1 MSNQG
6 MSPAAMP
13 VLGELEVTVLEL
25 VWAQP
30 GISAKQVHEAVGRER
45 GVTLNTVQSTLDR
58 LYRKALLE
66 REKVSHA
73 FQYRAR
79 VQRETLVAGM
89 ISALLGRFTDDTPST
104 VAAFVEATEQL
115 DEDVVL
121 ALESELRAR
130 REQKQQ

>member
-1 MSNQG
+1 

-13 VLGELEVTVLEL
+13 VLGALEVTVLEL

-30 GISAKQVHEAVGRER
+30 GISAKQVHETVGRER

-73 FQYRAR
+73 FRYRAR

-89 ISALLGRFTDDTPST
+89 ISALLGRFTDDNPST